1 MLVGS
6 LFSLTI
12 AIDKYYS
19 AIATA
24 REIDQQL
31 PEFKLD
37 TVGIPTVSLVCG
49 TLGVMLLVASV
60 ILIANSFRPANP
72 EG

>member
-6 LFSLTI
+6 LFCLI
-12 AIDKYYS
+12 VAADKYYS
-19 AIATA
+19 AILTA
-24 REIDQQL
+24 RELAQQL
-31 PEFKLD
+31 PGVEFVSVD
-37 TVGIPTVSLVCG
+37 IPTVSLVCG

-60 ILIANSFRPANP
+60 ILIAQSFRSAEP